1 MMFNDVQIS
10 SAMTNNIQLSPM
22 MFNQI
27 KCRPYKV
34 NYHQCTWLD
43 GASHVCAT
51 PVCRQAGSNGLQDT
65 TLRFKNID
73 MGRPPVDDQNK
84 RVVQVNIRLT
94 EDEYKK
100 ASEHAEASRLS
111 PANWM
116 RYKVFTGKFP
126 PMKASPL
133 NAKIFYE
140 LNKMGVNLNQI
151 THKIN
156 QGDIP
161 KDYLLHILQVQALLT
176 KILKLLSNDGK
187 PD

>member
-1 MMFNDVQIS
+1 MGPRINDQ
-10 SAMTNNIQLSPM
+10 
-22 MFNQI
+22 
-27 KCRPYKV
+27 
-34 NYHQCTWLD
+34 
-43 GASHVCAT
+43 G
-51 PVCRQAGSNGLQDT
+51 
-65 TLRFKNID
+65 
-73 MGRPPVDDQNK
+73 K

-100 ASEHAEASRLS
+100 ASEYAESSRLS

-116 RYKVFTGKFP
+116 RFKVFAGKFP
-126 PMKASPL
+126 SMKASPL

-161 KDYLLHILQVQALLT
+161 KDYLFHILQVQALLT
-176 KILKLLSNDGK
+176 KILKLLSNDGQ